1 MSKARIRKKSEDR
14 QPVWLTLALNVLWGG
29 GTAFVVATVVLL
41 AAAFLISAGAL
52 GDDRIGSAVI
62 AACLLGSF
70 TGGFVTVLR
79 QQSVPIVSG
88 VLVGVVLFLILLSAG
103 LLLYGNDGAGDSGGS
118 VFCGCICGGG
128 LAGVLGSK
136 PKKKRRR

>member
-1 MSKARIRKKSEDR
+1 MSKARGQRKSEDR
-14 QPVWLTLALNVLWGG
+14 QPVWLTLALNVLRGG
-29 GTAFVVATVVLL
+29 VVAFVVASVVLL
-41 AAAFLISAGAL
+41 VAAFFISAGAL

-88 VLVGVVLFLILLSAG
+88 VLVGVVLFLILLSVG
-103 LLLYGNDGAGDSGGS
+103 FLLYGDDGAMSSVGS
-118 VFCGCICGGG
+118 VFCACMCGGG
-128 LAGVLGSK
+128 LAGVLGSR